1 MSVKDNLLNKQY
13 NVGVITWVKV
23 EHMLTITQ
31 KSRREK
37 QDYVIVSFLYY
48 MRTSVITFDD
58 QLQEVKDMYYKP

>member
-23 EHMLTITQ
+23 KYMLTITQ

-37 QDYVIVSFLYY
+37 QDYIIVRFLYY

-58 QLQEVKDMYYKP
+58 QLQEVKDVYYKP